1 MAPQLQVPIQGQ
13 LNDGEEAYPEK
24 KTLNTRITGIIF
36 QKTTLY
42 TSLRK
47 KWRNGSCCAESIIAH
62 HYYDY

>member
-1 MAPQLQVPIQGQ
+1 MIVRKHIPK
-13 LNDGEEAYPEK
+13 K

-42 TSLRK
+42 ASLRK
-47 KWRNGSCCAESIIAH
+47 KWRNGSRCAESIIAH